1 MTHSMTITIWLGVLV
16 DIDQDGFKCSPQL
29 DYTLDKG
36 RLS

>member
-1 MTHSMTITIWLGVLV
+1 MTITIWLGVLV

-29 DYTLDKG
+29 DYTLDQK